1 MIVYCCTSDV
11 QLYRGIVMKPY
22 ILASQ
27 SPRRKELC
35 ALLGYPFVVEVADID
50 EVMDDEKDVVSEI
63 KRIAQL
69 KASTIFNRHRDCVV
83 LAADT
88 IVCLDGKRLGKP
100 KDSDDAKK
108 MLRLLSNTTHQV
120 ITGVCIM
127 SCDEI
132 IVEAMSS
139 DVVFNYMSDEEIDDY
154 IASNEPMDKAGSYGI
169 QGIGGKFIKEIHGD
183 FYSIMGLPLSFVYQK
198 LKALNKKTVLNG

>member
-100 KDSDDAKK
+100 KDSDDARK

-139 DVVFNYMSDEEIDDY
+139 DVVFNEMSEEEIDDY
-154 IASNEPMDKAGSYGI
+154 VSSNEPMDKAGSYGI

-198 LKALNKKTVLNG
+198 LKEIL

>member
-1 MIVYCCTSDV
+1 
-11 QLYRGIVMKPY
+11 MKPY